1 MTEAFVARRLSRVVT
16 VLASISLVLAIGE
29 SLAHAQTP
37 VPRAQMTIG
46 QATQAP
52 LTSAAPNAASPASA
66 QPAAQPVAA
75 DTIPPDTTI
84 TMQNWQQFQ
93 QYMPDGMVA
102 LFQGKYFWKMPPDV
116 KMEVGPT
123 IIRPLPKTYME
134 ATEKYSG
141 QVKLVDLPDGAL
153 TLTGYQGGIPF
164 PNPAEPHQGWKVLA
178 NVWYRYLPHLIV
190 DTYGNGCSI
199 DRTGSVTCEA
209 AQIVNRQLAF
219 NTDPNT
225 PANYDGAGE
234 KFSSE
239 YLMVLEP
246 EQQRYTAQLRISY
259 KDLAKPQDSYAFLP
273 SLRRY
278 QPVSSAARCS
288 PNQGTDSTQE
298 DYRFGFNSNLTE
310 LKVDVVGEKKILALV
325 DSTLPPGDFPKNFDM
340 PLAWPMPSWGKW
352 QLRDV
357 FEISAGKIPSK
368 AAGYC
373 YGKRVMYVDKATY
386 APVWEDLYDS
396 KMQLWRIFGL
406 FMHTVDVPGVGPVT
420 ANGAMVWAFWDVQ
433 NSHATFFIDPAPGHA
448 FYVNEQAPSEYL
460 DLTRYTSAPGLNQ
473 IMR

>member
-1 MTEAFVARRLSRVVT
+1 MIEEFVSRPGKLLIPIIASIALAMGARVARAETSAPKAQVT
-16 VLASISLVLAIGE
+16 TE
-29 SLAHAQTP
+29 
-37 VPRAQMTIG
+37 
-46 QATQAP
+46 QATQP
-52 LTSAAPNAASPASA
+52 PQTNAAAIVPAPA
-66 QPAAQPVAA
+66 PAEPATQPMA
-75 DTIPPDTTI
+75 DSIPPGTTI

-102 LFQGKYFWKMPPDV
+102 LFQGKYYWKMPTDV
-116 KMEVGPT
+116 KMEVGRT
-123 IIRPLPKTYME
+123 IIHPLPKTYME
-134 ATEKYSG
+134 ATEKYSS

-153 TLTGYQGGIPF
+153 TLSGYQGGIPF
-164 PNPAEPHQGWKVLA
+164 PNPADPHQGWKVLA

-190 DTYGNGCSI
+190 DTYGNGCSL
-199 DRTGSVTCEA
+199 DGNGSVNCEA

-225 PANYDGAGE
+225 PANFGAAGE

-246 EQQRYTAQLRISY
+246 EQQRYTAQLTISST
-259 KDLAKPQDSYAFLP
+259 DPAKPEDSYVFLP

-310 LKVDVVGEKKILALV
+310 LKVDVVAEKKVLALV
-325 DSTLPPGDFPKNFDM
+325 DSAPPPGEFPKNFDM
-340 PLAWPMPSWGKW
+340 PLGWPLPSWGKW

-357 FEISAGKIPSK
+357 YVISASKIPSK

-396 KMQLWRIFGL
+396 KMQPWRYFGM
-406 FMHTVDVPGVGPVT
+406 FMQTVDVPGVGPVT
-420 ANGAMVWAFWDVQ
+420 ASGAMVWAFWDVQ

>member
-1 MTEAFVARRLSRVVT
+1 MIEEFVSRPGKLLIPIIASIALAMGARVARAETSAPKAQVT
-16 VLASISLVLAIGE
+16 TE
-29 SLAHAQTP
+29 
-37 VPRAQMTIG
+37 
-46 QATQAP
+46 QATQP
-52 LTSAAPNAASPASA
+52 PQTNAAAIVPAPA
-66 QPAAQPVAA
+66 PAEPATQPMA
-75 DTIPPDTTI
+75 DSIPPGTTI

-102 LFQGKYFWKMPPDV
+102 LFQGKYYWKMPTDV
-116 KMEVGPT
+116 KMEVGRT
-123 IIRPLPKTYME
+123 IIHPLPKTYME
-134 ATEKYSG
+134 ATEKYSS

-153 TLTGYQGGIPF
+153 TLSGYQGGIPF
-164 PNPAEPHQGWKVLA
+164 PNPADPHQGWKVLA

-190 DTYGNGCSI
+190 DTYGNGCSL
-199 DRTGSVTCEA
+199 DGNGSVNCEA

-225 PANYDGAGE
+225 PANFGAAGE

-246 EQQRYTAQLRISY
+246 EQQRYTAQLTISY
-259 KDLAKPQDSYAFLP
+259 TDPAKPEDSYVFLP

-310 LKVDVVGEKKILALV
+310 LKVDVVAEKKVLALV
-325 DSTLPPGDFPKNFDM
+325 DSAPPPGEFPKNFDM
-340 PLAWPMPSWGKW
+340 PLGWPLPSWGKW

-357 FEISAGKIPSK
+357 YVISASKIPSK

-396 KMQLWRIFGL
+396 KMQPWRYFGM
-406 FMHTVDVPGVGPVT
+406 FMQTVDVPGVGPVT
-420 ANGAMVWAFWDVQ
+420 ASGAMVWAFWDVQ

>member
-153 TLTGYQGGIPF
+153 TLTGYQATAARSTAPGAS
-164 PNPAEPHQGWKVLA
+164 PA
-178 NVWYRYLPHLIV
+178 RRRR
-190 DTYGNGCSI
+190 SS
-199 DRTGSVTCEA
+199 TGSLRLTPTPTRRPITMARE
-209 AQIVNRQLAF
+209 RSF
-219 NTDPNT
+219 
-225 PANYDGAGE
+225 PAN
-234 KFSSE
+234 
-239 YLMVLEP
+239 
-246 EQQRYTAQLRISY
+246 T
-259 KDLAKPQDSYAFLP
+259 
-273 SLRRY
+273 
-278 QPVSSAARCS
+278 
-288 PNQGTDSTQE
+288 
-298 DYRFGFNSNLTE
+298 
-310 LKVDVVGEKKILALV
+310 
-325 DSTLPPGDFPKNFDM
+325 
-340 PLAWPMPSWGKW
+340 
-352 QLRDV
+352 
-357 FEISAGKIPSK
+357 
-368 AAGYC
+368 
-373 YGKRVMYVDKATY
+373 
-386 APVWEDLYDS
+386 
-396 KMQLWRIFGL
+396 
-406 FMHTVDVPGVGPVT
+406 
-420 ANGAMVWAFWDVQ
+420 
-433 NSHATFFIDPAPGHA
+433 
-448 FYVNEQAPSEYL
+448 
-460 DLTRYTSAPGLNQ
+460 
-473 IMR
+473 